1 MADFYLNPDSWDIEF
16 TNTGDI
22 EIIEGPRETNQNSKF
37 RLQIIQGE
45 MFDDTRQGM
54 PWLTD
59 MVNPA
64 IDISAKKR
72 IMERVILSTPGAI
85 SIDSMEIGVDPNGL
99 ATAQWTGT
107 CSTGEP
113 FSGTIDQSRDEG
125 QSIADI
131 YSKSLLLGH
140 SSTAWELSG
149 IYLQRNLENG

>member
-16 TNTGDI
+16 TNAGDI
-22 EIIEGPRETNQNSKF
+22 DIISGPRETNQNSKF

-54 PWLTD
+54 SWLTD

-85 SIDSMEIGVDPNGL
+85 SIHSMDIGVDNNGL
-99 ATAQWTGT
+99 ATAQWAGT
-107 CSTGEP
+107 CDNGLPFSGSTGE
-113 FSGTIDQSRDEG
+113 
-125 QSIADI
+125 
-131 YSKSLLLGH
+131 
-140 SSTAWELSG
+140 
-149 IYLQRNLENG
+149 

>member
-22 EIIEGPRETNQNSKF
+22 EIISGPQETTQNSKF

-54 PWLTD
+54 PWLTG

-85 SIDSMEIGVDPNGL
+85 SVDSMDVGVDENGL
-99 ATAQWTGT
+99 ATARWTGT
-107 CSTGEP
+107 CDNGEA
-113 FSGTIDQSRDEG
+113 FSGSISDPITERPDESLSIYQQSVVLE
-125 QSIADI
+125 
-131 YSKSLLLGH
+131 
-140 SSTAWELSG
+140 SSVRAWELSG
-149 IYLQRNLENG
+149 IYYGVH

>member
-85 SIDSMEIGVDPNGL
+85 SIDSMEIGVDASGL
-99 ATAQWTGT
+99 ATAQWSGT
-107 CSTGEP
+107 CDNGEA
-113 FSGTIDQSRDEG
+113 FSGSISDPITEDPDEYESIYQQSVVLEASVR
-125 QSIADI
+125 
-131 YSKSLLLGH
+131 
-140 SSTAWELSG
+140 AWELSG
-149 IYLQRNLENG
+149 IYYGVH

>member
-22 EIIEGPRETNQNSKF
+22 EIIEGPHETNQNSKF

-72 IMERVILSTPGAI
+72 ILERVILSTPGAA
-85 SIDSMEIGVDPNGL
+85 SIDSMEIGVDASGL
-99 ATAQWTGT
+99 ATAQWSGT
-107 CSTGEP
+107 CDNGLPFSGSTGE
-113 FSGTIDQSRDEG
+113 
-125 QSIADI
+125 
-131 YSKSLLLGH
+131 
-140 SSTAWELSG
+140 
-149 IYLQRNLENG
+149 

>member
-85 SIDSMEIGVDPNGL
+85 SIDSMEIGVDVNGL
-99 ATAQWTGT
+99 ATARWTGT
-107 CSTGEP
+107 CDNGLP
-113 FSGTIDQSRDEG
+113 FSGSMGE
-125 QSIADI
+125 
-131 YSKSLLLGH
+131 
-140 SSTAWELSG
+140 
-149 IYLQRNLENG
+149 

>member
-16 TNTGDI
+16 TATGDI
-22 EIIEGPRETNQNSKF
+22 DIITGPQETNQNSKF

-72 IMERVILSTPGAI
+72 IMERVILSTPGAV
-85 SIDSMEIGVDPNGL
+85 SVDEMDIGVSPDGL
-99 ATAQWTGT
+99 ATANWTGT
-107 CSTGEP
+107 CDNGTPFNGTTG
-113 FSGTIDQSRDEG
+113 
-125 QSIADI
+125 A
-131 YSKSLLLGH
+131 
-140 SSTAWELSG
+140 
-149 IYLQRNLENG
+149 

>member
-16 TNTGDI
+16 TPTGDI
-22 EIIEGPRETNQNSKF
+22 AIIDGPEETNQNSKF
-37 RLQIIQGE
+37 RLQIVQGE

-85 SIDSMEIGVDPNGL
+85 SVDTMEIGVNSDGL
-99 ATAQWTGT
+99 ATASWTGT
-107 CSTGEP
+107 CDNGVTFGGTTG
-113 FSGTIDQSRDEG
+113 
-125 QSIADI
+125 A
-131 YSKSLLLGH
+131 
-140 SSTAWELSG
+140 
-149 IYLQRNLENG
+149 